1 MFPTTVKNPG
11 KYFKSED
18 NYPEGAIFMNALK
31 YLEKRL
37 EKEQFKKIQ
46 AIDNPELHEFLA
58 RYIDLLNP
66 SRVFVC
72 TDSPEDEFYVK
83 WKALYYGEEK
93 LLETPGHTVH
103 YDNYYDQA
111 RDKAN
116 TKILI
121 PGGKRLPFL
130 NTLDRDE
137 GLREIH
143 ELMKDIMVGKE
154 LFVCFFVLGPKES
167 VFTIPAVQLTDS
179 AYVAHS
185 EFILY
190 RKGYEE
196 FKRLGRQAKFFK
208 FVHSEGELDER
219 KTSRNLDKR
228 RIYIDL
234 ADEIVYSVN
243 TQYGGNTIGLKK
255 LAFRLTIHRAVREG
269 WLSEHMFLMR
279 VNGPNGRKTYF
290 TGAYPSMCGKTST
303 AMIPWENIV
312 GDDLSFIVPMKG
324 EARGANVEKGVFG
337 IIQGVN
343 PEDDPVIWKVLH
355 SQHEIIFSNVL
366 VKDGKPYWNEMGVPI
381 PDEGEN
387 HSGKWW
393 RGKKDRE
400 GNEIPPSHKNARFTV
415 SLEVF
420 PNVDLEALEAPC
432 GVKIG
437 GMIFGGRDKDT
448 WPPVREA
455 FNWKHGVVTMG
466 AALESETTAATLGK
480 EGVRAFNPMAILDF
494 MSVHLG
500 EYIDNYLKFAEKV
513 TEEPKIFAVNYFLRD
528 EEGRW
533 LNHKLDKAVWLKWM
547 ELRVHGDVDAIETPI
562 GYIPKYEDL
571 ARLFREVLHKDYS
584 REDYEKQFMIR
595 VPELL
600 AKISRIEKIYREQVG
615 EVPEEFYRILE
626 EERQRLLAVRE
637 KYGDYISPFKLE
649 S

>member
-1 MFPTTVKNPG
+1 
-11 KYFKSED
+11 
-18 NYPEGAIFMNALK
+18 MNAL
-31 YLEKRL
+31 ERL
-37 EKEQFKKIQ
+37 EKLLDKEQFEKIK
-46 AIDNPELHEFLA
+46 AIDNPELHKFLVEW
-58 RYIDLLNP
+58 IEWLEP
-66 SRVFVC
+66 SKVFVC
-72 TDSPEDEFYVK
+72 TDNEEDEFYVR

-93 LLETPGHTVH
+93 ILETPNHTVH

-116 TKILI
+116 TKLLV
-121 PGGKRLPFL
+121 PCGKKIPFL
-130 NTLDRDE
+130 NTKDRDE
-137 GLREIH
+137 GLKEIR
-143 ELMKDIMVGKE
+143 ELMKGVMRGKE
-154 LFVCFFVLGPKES
+154 LFVCFFVLGPKNS

-196 FKRLGRQAKFFK
+196 FKRLGRSARFFK
-208 FVHSEGELDER
+208 FVHSAGELDER
-219 KTSRNLDKR
+219 KTSKNLDKR

-234 ADEIVYSVN
+234 VDETVYSVN

-255 LAFRLTIHRAVREG
+255 LAFRLTIQRAVREG
-269 WLSEHMFLMR
+269 WLSEHMFLMG
-279 VNGPNGRKTYF
+279 VNGPKGRKTYF

-303 AMIPWENIV
+303 AMISWENIV
-312 GDDLSFIVPMKG
+312 GDDLTFIVPMNG
-324 EARGANVEKGVFG
+324 IARGANVEKGVFG

-343 PEDDPVIWKVLH
+343 PEDDPIIWQVLH
-355 SQHEIIFSNVL
+355 SPVEIIFSNVL

-387 HSGKWW
+387 HSGEWW
-393 RGKKDRE
+393 RGKKDAE

-415 SLEVF
+415 SLEHF

-432 GVKIG
+432 GVEVG

-455 FNWKHGVVTMG
+455 FDWKHGVITMG

-494 MSVHLG
+494 MSVPLG
-500 EYIDNYLKFAEKV
+500 EYIENYLEFEKKLRKA
-513 TEEPKIFAVNYFLRD
+513 PKIFAVNYFLRD
-528 EEGRW
+528 EDGNW

-547 ELRVHGDVDAIETPI
+547 ELRVHGDVNAIETPI

-571 ARLFREVLHKDYS
+571 ARLFREVLNKDYS
-584 REDYEKQFMIR
+584 REDYEKQFTIR

-600 AKISRIEKIYREQVG
+600 AKIERIEKIYREQVK
-615 EVPEEFYRILE
+615 EAPEELFQVLE
-626 EERQRLLAVRE
+626 EERKRLLEARE
-637 KYGDYISPFKLE
+637 KYGDYISPFQLE
-649 S
+649 KA

>member
-1 MFPTTVKNPG
+1 
-11 KYFKSED
+11 
-18 NYPEGAIFMNALK
+18 MNAL
-31 YLEKRL
+31 ERL
-37 EKEQFKKIQ
+37 ERLLDKEQFEKIR
-46 AIDNPELHEFLA
+46 AINNPELHEFLA
-58 RYIDLLNP
+58 EWIEWLEPDK
-66 SRVFVC
+66 VFVC
-72 TDSPEDEFYVK
+72 TDSEEDEGYVR

-93 LLETPGHTVH
+93 LLETPNHTVH

-116 TKILI
+116 TKLLV
-121 PGGKRLPFL
+121 PGGKEIPFL
-130 NTLDRDE
+130 NTKDRDE
-137 GLREIH
+137 GLKEIR
-143 ELMKDIMVGKE
+143 ELMKGVMRGKE
-154 LFVCFFVLGPKES
+154 LFVCFFVLGPKNS

-196 FKRLGRQAKFFK
+196 FKRLGRGARFFR
-208 FVHSEGELDER
+208 FVHSAGELDER
-219 KTSRNLDKR
+219 KTSKNLDKR

-234 ADEIVYSVN
+234 VGETVYSVN

-255 LAFRLTIHRAVREG
+255 LAFRLTIQRAVREG

-303 AMIPWENIV
+303 AMISWENIV
-312 GDDLSFIVPMKG
+312 GDDLTFIMPLNGV
-324 EARGANVEKGVFG
+324 ARGANVEKGVFG

-343 PEDDPVIWKVLH
+343 PEDDPIIWQVLH
-355 SQHEIIFSNVL
+355 SPVEIIFSNVL
-366 VKDGKPYWNEMGVPI
+366 VNDGKPYWNEMGIEI

-393 RGKKDRE
+393 RGKKDKE

-415 SLEVF
+415 SLEHF

-432 GVKIG
+432 GVEVG

-455 FNWKHGVVTMG
+455 FDWKHGVVTMG

-494 MSVHLG
+494 MSVPLG
-500 EYIDNYLKFAEKV
+500 DYIKNYLEFEKKLRK
-513 TEEPKIFAVNYFLRD
+513 TPKIFAVNYFLRD
-528 EEGRW
+528 ENGNW

-571 ARLFREVLHKDYS
+571 ARLFREVLNKDYS
-584 REDYEKQFMIR
+584 RGDYEKQFTVR

-600 AKISRIEKIYREQVG
+600 AKIERIEKIYREQVR
-615 EVPEEFYRILE
+615 EVPGELFKVLE
-626 EERQRLLAVRE
+626 EEKKRLLEARA
-637 KYGDYISPFKLE
+637 KYGDYISPFVLE
-649 S
+649 KN

>member
-1 MFPTTVKNPG
+1 MEP
-11 KYFKSED
+11 
-18 NYPEGAIFMNALK
+18 
-31 YLEKRL
+31 LERL
-37 EKEQFKKIQ
+37 EKLLDKEQCEKIK
-46 AIDNPELHEFLA
+46 AIDNPELHAFLA
-58 RYIDLLNP
+58 EWIEWLEPDK
-66 SRVFVC
+66 VFVC
-72 TDSPEDEFYVK
+72 TDSPEDEDYVR

-93 LLETPGHTVH
+93 MLETPHHTVH
-103 YDNYYDQA
+103 YDSYYDQA

-116 TKILI
+116 TAILT
-121 PGGKRLPFL
+121 PGGKKLPYI
-130 NTLDRDE
+130 NTKDREE
-137 GLREIH
+137 GLKEIR
-143 ELMKDIMVGKE
+143 ELMRGIMKGKE
-154 LFVCFFVLGPKES
+154 LFVCFFTLGPRNS
-167 VFTIPAVQLTDS
+167 IFTIPAVQLTDS

-196 FKRLGRQAKFFK
+196 FKRLGRQARFFR

-219 KTSRNLDKR
+219 KTSKNLDKR

-234 ADEIVYSVN
+234 EDETVYSVN

-255 LAFRLTIHRAVREG
+255 LAFRLTIKRAVEEG

-279 VNGPNGRKTYF
+279 VNGPHGRKTYF

-303 AMIPWENIV
+303 AMISWENIV
-312 GDDLSFIVPMKG
+312 GDDLSFILPVNG
-324 EARGANVEKGVFG
+324 VARGANVEKGVFG

-343 PEDDPVIWKVLH
+343 PEDDPIIWSILH
-355 SQHEIIFSNVL
+355 SPVEIIFSNVL
-366 VKDGKPYWNEMGVPI
+366 VKDGKPYWNDMGVEI

-393 RGKKDRE
+393 KGKKDKE

-415 SLEVF
+415 SLEHF
-420 PNVDLEALEAPC
+420 PNADLEALENPC
-432 GVKIG
+432 GVEVG

-455 FNWKHGVVTMG
+455 FDWKHGVITMG
-466 AALESETTAATLGK
+466 ASLESETTAATLGK

-500 EYIDNYLKFAEKV
+500 DYIRNYLDFEKRV
-513 TEEPKIFAVNYFLRD
+513 RKTPKIFAVNYFLRD
-528 EEGRW
+528 ENGNW
-533 LNHKLDKAVWLKWM
+533 LNHKLDKGVWLKWM

-571 ARLFREVLHKDYS
+571 RRLFREVLNKEYS
-584 REDYEKQFMIR
+584 REAYEKQFTIR

-600 AKISRIEKIYREQVG
+600 AKIDRIEEIYGKLED
-615 EVPEEFYRILE
+615 VPEELFQVLE
-626 EERQRLLAVRE
+626 EERKRLLEARE
-637 KYGDYISPFKLE
+637 KYGDYISPFALE
-649 S
+649 GA

>member
-1 MFPTTVKNPG
+1 M
-11 KYFKSED
+11 SLER
-18 NYPEGAIFMNALK
+18 
-31 YLEKRL
+31 LEKLL
-37 EKEQFKKIQ
+37 EKEQFEKIKS
-46 AIDNPELHEFLA
+46 INNPELHAFLA
-58 RYIDLLNP
+58 EWIELLEP
-66 SRVFVC
+66 EKVFVC
-72 TDSPEDEFYVK
+72 TDSPEDEAYVK

-93 LLETPGHTVH
+93 MLETPNHTVH

-116 TKILI
+116 TKLLV
-121 PGGKRLPFL
+121 PGGKKIPFL
-130 NTLDRDE
+130 NTKDRDD
-137 GLREIH
+137 GLKEIK
-143 ELMKDIMVGKE
+143 ELMKGIMRGKE
-154 LFVCFFVLGPKES
+154 LFICFFVLGPRNS

-185 EFILY
+185 DFILY

-196 FKRLGRQAKFFK
+196 FKRLGRDAKFFR
-208 FVHSEGELDER
+208 FVHSAGELDER
-219 KTSRNLDKR
+219 KTSKNLEER

-234 ADEIVYSVN
+234 MDDTVYSVN

-255 LAFRLTIHRAVREG
+255 LAFRLTIQKAVREG

-303 AMIPWENIV
+303 AMVPWENIV
-312 GDDLSFIVPMKG
+312 GDDLTFIMPLNGV
-324 EARGANVEKGVFG
+324 ARGANVEKGVFG

-343 PEDDPVIWKVLH
+343 PEDDPIIWQVLH
-355 SQHEIIFSNVL
+355 SPVEIIFSNVL

-393 RGKKDRE
+393 RGKRDKE

-415 SLEVF
+415 SLEHF
-420 PNVDLEALEAPC
+420 PNVDLEALDAPC
-432 GVKIG
+432 GVEVG

-455 FNWKHGVVTMG
+455 FNWKHGVITMG

-494 MSVHLG
+494 MSVPLG
-500 EYIDNYLKFAEKV
+500 DYLRNYLDFEKKLRK
-513 TEEPKIFAVNYFLRD
+513 TPKIFAVNYFLRD
-528 EEGRW
+528 ENGNW

-547 ELRVHGDVDAIETPI
+547 ELRVHGDVEAIETPI

-571 ARLFREVLHKDYS
+571 KRLFKQVLNKDYS
-584 REDYEKQFMIR
+584 REDYEKQFTIR

-600 AKISRIEKIYREQVG
+600 AKIERIEKIYREQVK
-615 EVPEEFYRILE
+615 EVPEELFEILE
-626 EERQRLLAVRE
+626 DERKRLLEARE
-637 KYGDYISPFKLE
+637 KYGDYISPFVLE
-649 S
+649 K

>member
-1 MFPTTVKNPG
+1 MDALEMLAKLL
-11 KYFKSED
+11 
-18 NYPEGAIFMNALK
+18 PE
-31 YLEKRL
+31 
-37 EKEQFKKIQ
+37 EQFEKIK
-46 AIDNPELHEFLA
+46 AIDNPELHAFLA
-58 RYIDLLNP
+58 EWIEWLEP

-72 TDSPEDEFYVK
+72 TDSEEDELYVR

-93 LLETPGHTVH
+93 VLETPNHTVH

-116 TKILI
+116 TKLLVS
-121 PGGKRLPFL
+121 GGKEIPFL
-130 NTLDRDE
+130 NTMDRGE
-137 GLREIH
+137 GLREIR
-143 ELMKDIMVGKE
+143 ELMKGVMKGKE
-154 LFVCFFVLGPKES
+154 LFICFFVLGPKNS
-167 VFTIPAVQLTDS
+167 IFTIPAVQLTDS

-196 FKRLGRQAKFFK
+196 FKRLGRNARFFR
-208 FVHSEGELDER
+208 FVHSAGELDER
-219 KTSRNLDKR
+219 KTSKNLEKR

-234 ADEIVYSVN
+234 EDETVYSVN

-255 LAFRLTIHRAVREG
+255 LAFRLTIQKAVREG

-312 GDDLSFIVPMKG
+312 GDDLTFILPVNG
-324 EARGANVEKGVFG
+324 IARGANVEKGVFG

-343 PEDDPVIWKVLH
+343 PEDDPIIWQVLH
-355 SQHEIIFSNVL
+355 SPVEIIFSNVL
-366 VKDGKPYWNEMGVPI
+366 VKDGKPYWSDMGIEI

-393 RGKKDRE
+393 KGKKDKE

-415 SLEVF
+415 SLEHF
-420 PNVDLEALEAPC
+420 PNVDLEALNNPC
-432 GVKIG
+432 GVEIG
-437 GMIFGGRDKDT
+437 GMIFGGRDADT

-455 FNWKHGVVTMG
+455 FGWEHGVITMG
-466 AALESETTAATLGK
+466 ASLESETTAATLGK

-494 MSVHLG
+494 MSVPLG
-500 EYIDNYLKFAEKV
+500 DYIRNYLEFGKKLRK
-513 TEEPKIFAVNYFLRD
+513 TPKIFAVNYFLR
-528 EEGRW
+528 ENGKW

-562 GYIPKYEDL
+562 GYIPRYEDL
-571 ARLFREVLHKDYS
+571 KRLFKEVLNKDYT
-584 REDYEKQFMIR
+584 REDYEKQFTIR

-600 AKISRIEKIYREQVG
+600 EKIERIEKIYRDKVKD
-615 EVPEEFYRILE
+615 VPEELFRVLE
-626 EERQRLLAVRE
+626 EERKRLLEARARH
-637 KYGDYISPFKLE
+637 GDYISPFVLG
-649 S
+649 

>member
-1 MFPTTVKNPG
+1 
-11 KYFKSED
+11 
-18 NYPEGAIFMNALK
+18 MNAL
-31 YLEKRL
+31 ERL
-37 EKEQFKKIQ
+37 EKLLDKEQFEKIK
-46 AIDNPELHEFLA
+46 AIDNPELHKFLVEW
-58 RYIDLLNP
+58 IEWLEP
-66 SRVFVC
+66 SKVFVC
-72 TDSPEDEFYVK
+72 TDNEEDEFYVR

-93 LLETPGHTVH
+93 ILETPNHTVH

-116 TKILI
+116 TKLLV
-121 PGGKRLPFL
+121 PGGKKIPFL
-130 NTLDRDE
+130 NTKDRDE
-137 GLREIH
+137 GLKEIR
-143 ELMKDIMVGKE
+143 ELMKGVMRGKE
-154 LFVCFFVLGPKES
+154 LFVCFFVLGPKNS

-196 FKRLGRQAKFFK
+196 FKRLGRSARFFK
-208 FVHSEGELDER
+208 FVHSAGELDER
-219 KTSRNLDKR
+219 KTSKNLDKR

-234 ADEIVYSVN
+234 VDETVYSVN

-255 LAFRLTIHRAVREG
+255 LAFRLTIQRAVREG
-269 WLSEHMFLMR
+269 WLSEHMFLMG
-279 VNGPNGRKTYF
+279 VNGPKGRKTYF

-303 AMIPWENIV
+303 AMISWENIV
-312 GDDLSFIVPMKG
+312 GDDLTFIVPMNG
-324 EARGANVEKGVFG
+324 IARGANVEKGVFG

-343 PEDDPVIWKVLH
+343 PEDDPIIWQVLH
-355 SQHEIIFSNVL
+355 SPVEIIFSNIL

-387 HSGKWW
+387 HSGEWW
-393 RGKKDRE
+393 RGKKDAE

-415 SLEVF
+415 SLEHF

-432 GVKIG
+432 GVEVG

-455 FNWKHGVVTMG
+455 FDWKHGVITMG

-494 MSVHLG
+494 MSVPLG
-500 EYIDNYLKFAEKV
+500 EYIENYLEFEKKLRKA
-513 TEEPKIFAVNYFLRD
+513 PKIFAVNYFLRD
-528 EEGRW
+528 EDGNW

-547 ELRVHGDVDAIETPI
+547 ELRVHGDVDAIDTPI

-571 ARLFREVLHKDYS
+571 ARLFREVLNKDYS
-584 REDYEKQFMIR
+584 REDYEKQFTIR

-600 AKISRIEKIYREQVG
+600 AKIERIEKIYREQVK
-615 EVPEEFYRILE
+615 EAPEELFQVLE
-626 EERQRLLAVRE
+626 EERKRLLEARE
-637 KYGDYISPFKLE
+637 KYGDYISPFQLE
-649 S
+649 KT

>member
-1 MFPTTVKNPG
+1 MEP
-11 KYFKSED
+11 
-18 NYPEGAIFMNALK
+18 
-31 YLEKRL
+31 LERLKRL
-37 EKEQFKKIQ
+37 LEEEQFEKIK
-46 AIDNPELHEFLA
+46 AIDNPELHAFLA
-58 RYIDLLNP
+58 EWIEWLEP
-66 SRVFVC
+66 SKVFVC
-72 TDSPEDEFYVK
+72 TDSEKDEEYVR

-93 LLETPGHTVH
+93 MLETPNHTVH

-116 TKILI
+116 TKLLV
-121 PGGKRLPFL
+121 PGGKEVPFL
-130 NTLDRDE
+130 NTKDRDE
-137 GLREIH
+137 GLKEIR
-143 ELMKDIMVGKE
+143 ELMKGVMKGKE
-154 LFVCFFVLGPKES
+154 LFVCFFVLGPRNS
-167 VFTIPAVQLTDS
+167 IFTIPAVQLTDS

-196 FKRLGRQAKFFK
+196 FRRLGRNAKFFR
-208 FVHSEGELDER
+208 FVHSAGELDER
-219 KTSRNLDKR
+219 KTSKNLDKR

-234 ADEIVYSVN
+234 LDDTVYSVN

-255 LAFRLTIHRAVREG
+255 LAFRLTIQRAVREG

-312 GDDLSFIVPMKG
+312 GDDLSFIVSVNG
-324 EARGANVEKGVFG
+324 VARGANVEKGVFG

-343 PEDDPVIWKVLH
+343 PEDDPIIWKVLH
-355 SQHEIIFSNVL
+355 SPVEIIFSNVL
-366 VKDGKPYWNEMGVPI
+366 VKDGKPYWNEMGIEI
-381 PDEGEN
+381 PEEGEN
-387 HSGKWW
+387 HSGRWW
-393 RGKKDRE
+393 RGKKDKE

-415 SLEVF
+415 SLEHF
-420 PNVDLEALEAPC
+420 PNVDLEALENPC
-432 GVKIG
+432 GVEIG

-455 FNWKHGVVTMG
+455 FDWKHGVITMG
-466 AALESETTAATLGK
+466 ASLESETTAATLGK

-494 MSVHLG
+494 MSVPLG
-500 EYIDNYLKFAEKV
+500 DYIRNYLEFGEKLRKA
-513 TEEPKIFAVNYFLRD
+513 PKIFAVNYFLRD
-528 EEGRW
+528 EKGNW

-571 ARLFREVLHKDYS
+571 KRLFREVLNKDYS
-584 REDYEKQFMIR
+584 REAYEKQFTIR

-600 AKISRIEKIYREQVG
+600 AKIERIEKIYREKVK
-615 EVPEEFYRILE
+615 EVPKELFKVLE
-626 EERQRLLAVRE
+626 NERKRLLEARK
-637 KYGDYISPFKLE
+637 KYGDYISPF
-649 S
+649 SFGVA

>member
-1 MFPTTVKNPG
+1 M
-11 KYFKSED
+11 E
-18 NYPEGAIFMNALK
+18 A
-31 YLEKRL
+31 LEKL
-37 EKEQFKKIQ
+37 KELLPKEQFEKIK
-46 AIDNPELHEFLA
+46 AIDNPELHAFLA
-58 RYIDLLNP
+58 EWIEWLEPDK
-66 SRVFVC
+66 VFVC
-72 TDSPEDEFYVK
+72 TDSPEDEAYIK

-93 LLETPGHTVH
+93 MLETPNHTVH

-116 TKILI
+116 TKLLV
-121 PGGKRLPFL
+121 PGGKKIPFL
-130 NTLDRDE
+130 NTKDRDE
-137 GLREIH
+137 GLKEIK
-143 ELMKDIMVGKE
+143 ELMKGIMRGKE
-154 LFVCFFVLGPKES
+154 LFICFFVLGPKNS

-196 FKRLGRQAKFFK
+196 FKRLGRDAKFFR
-208 FVHSEGELDER
+208 FVHSAGELDER
-219 KTSRNLDKR
+219 KTSKNLEER

-234 ADEIVYSVN
+234 VDETVYSVN

-255 LAFRLTIHRAVREG
+255 LAFRLTIQKAVREG

-312 GDDLSFIVPMKG
+312 GDDLTFIMPLNGV
-324 EARGANVEKGVFG
+324 ARGANVEKGVFG

-343 PEDDPVIWKVLH
+343 PEDDPIIWQVLH
-355 SQHEIIFSNVL
+355 SPVEIIFSNVL

-393 RGKKDRE
+393 RGKRDKE

-415 SLEVF
+415 SLEHF
-420 PNVDLEALEAPC
+420 PNVDLEALDAPC
-432 GVKIG
+432 GVEVG

-455 FNWKHGVVTMG
+455 FDWKHGVITMG

-494 MSVHLG
+494 MSVPLG
-500 EYIDNYLKFAEKV
+500 DYLRNYLDFEKRLRK
-513 TEEPKIFAVNYFLRD
+513 TPKIFAVNYFLRD
-528 EEGRW
+528 ENGNW

-571 ARLFREVLHKDYS
+571 KRLFKQVLNKDYS
-584 REDYEKQFMIR
+584 REDYEKQFTIR

-600 AKISRIEKIYREQVG
+600 AKIERIEKIYREQVK
-615 EVPEEFYRILE
+615 EVPEELFQVLE
-626 EERQRLLAVRE
+626 EERKRLLEARE
-637 KYGDYISPFKLE
+637 KYGDYISPFVLE
-649 S
+649 K

>member
-1 MFPTTVKNPG
+1 
-11 KYFKSED
+11 
-18 NYPEGAIFMNALK
+18 MNALEK
-31 YLEKRL
+31 LEKLLDR
-37 EKEQFKKIQ
+37 EQFEKIK
-46 AIDNPELHEFLA
+46 ALNNPELHEFLA
-58 RYIDLLNP
+58 EWIEWLEPDK
-66 SRVFVC
+66 VFVC
-72 TDSPEDEFYVK
+72 TDSPEDEAYVK
-83 WKALYYGEEK
+83 WKALYYGEERM
-93 LLETPGHTVH
+93 LETPNHTVH

-116 TKILI
+116 TKLLV
-121 PGGKRLPFL
+121 PGGKEIPFL
-130 NTLDRDE
+130 NTKDRDE
-137 GLREIH
+137 GLKEIR
-143 ELMKDIMVGKE
+143 ELMKGVMKGKE
-154 LFVCFFVLGPKES
+154 LFVCFFALGPRNS

-196 FKRLGRQAKFFK
+196 FKRLGRNAKFFR
-208 FVHSEGELDER
+208 FVHSAGELDER
-219 KTSRNLDKR
+219 KTSKNLDKR

-234 ADEIVYSVN
+234 LDDTVYSVN

-255 LAFRLTIHRAVREG
+255 LAFRLTIQKAVKEG

-312 GDDLSFIVPMKG
+312 GDDLSFIVPVNG
-324 EARGANVEKGVFG
+324 VARGANVEKGVFG

-343 PEDDPVIWKVLH
+343 PEDDPIIWKVLH
-355 SQHEIIFSNVL
+355 SPVEIIFSNVL
-366 VKDGKPYWNEMGVPI
+366 VKDGKPYWNEMGIEI
-381 PDEGEN
+381 PEEGEN
-387 HSGKWW
+387 HSGRWW
-393 RGKKDRE
+393 RGKKDKE

-415 SLEVF
+415 SLEHF
-420 PNVDLEALEAPC
+420 PNVDLEALENPC
-432 GVKIG
+432 GVEVG

-455 FNWKHGVVTMG
+455 FDWKHGVITMG
-466 AALESETTAATLGK
+466 ASLESETTAATLGK

-494 MSVHLG
+494 MSVPLG
-500 EYIDNYLKFAEKV
+500 EYIRNYLDFEKKLRKA
-513 TEEPKIFAVNYFLRD
+513 PKIFAVNYFLRD
-528 EEGRW
+528 ENGNW

-571 ARLFREVLHKDYS
+571 ARLFREVLDKDYT
-584 REDYEKQFMIR
+584 REDYEKQFTIR

-600 AKISRIEKIYREQVG
+600 AKIERIETIYREKVG
-615 EVPEEFYRILE
+615 EVPEELFQVLE
-626 EERQRLLAVRE
+626 EERKRLLEARE
-637 KYGDYISPFKLE
+637 KYGDYISPSAFE
-649 S
+649 GE

>member
-1 MFPTTVKNPG
+1 M
-11 KYFKSED
+11 D
-18 NYPEGAIFMNALK
+18 A
-31 YLEKRL
+31 LEKLREL
-37 EKEQFKKIQ
+37 LPEEQFEKVK
-46 AIDNPELHEFLA
+46 AIDNPELHAFLA
-58 RYIDLLNP
+58 EWIEWLEP
-66 SRVFVC
+66 SKVFVC
-72 TDSPEDEFYVK
+72 TDSEEDEQYVR

-93 LLETPGHTVH
+93 MLETPNHTVH

-116 TKILI
+116 TKLLV
-121 PGGKRLPFL
+121 PGGKEIPFL
-130 NTLDRDE
+130 NTKDRDE
-137 GLREIH
+137 GLKEIR
-143 ELMKDIMVGKE
+143 ELMKGVMRGKE
-154 LFVCFFVLGPKES
+154 LFICFFVLGPKNS
-167 VFTIPAVQLTDS
+167 IFTIPAVQLTDS

-196 FKRLGRQAKFFK
+196 FKRLGRNAKFFR
-208 FVHSEGELDER
+208 FVHSAGELDER
-219 KTSRNLDKR
+219 KTSKNLDKR

-234 ADEIVYSVN
+234 MDDTVYSVN

-255 LAFRLTIHRAVREG
+255 LAFRLTIQKAVREG

-312 GDDLSFIVPMKG
+312 GDDLTFILPVNG
-324 EARGANVEKGVFG
+324 VARGANVEKGVFG

-343 PEDDPVIWKVLH
+343 PEDDPIIWKVLH
-355 SQHEIIFSNVL
+355 SPVEIIFSNVL
-366 VKDGKPYWNEMGVPI
+366 INDGKPYWNDMGVEI
-381 PDEGEN
+381 PEEGEN

-393 RGKKDRE
+393 KGKKDKE

-415 SLEVF
+415 SLEHF
-420 PNVDLEALEAPC
+420 PNVDLEALENPC
-432 GVKIG
+432 GVEVG

-455 FNWKHGVVTMG
+455 FDWKHGVITMG
-466 AALESETTAATLGK
+466 ASLESETTAATLGK

-494 MSVHLG
+494 MSVPLG
-500 EYIDNYLKFAEKV
+500 EYIENYLRFGEKLRKA
-513 TEEPKIFAVNYFLRD
+513 PKIFAVNYFLRD
-528 EEGRW
+528 ENGNW

-571 ARLFREVLHKDYS
+571 ARLFKEVLNKDYS
-584 REDYEKQFMIR
+584 REAYEKQFTIR

-600 AKISRIEKIYREQVG
+600 AKIERIEKIYREKVK
-615 EVPEEFYRILE
+615 EVPEELFRVLE
-626 EERQRLLAVRE
+626 EERKRLLEARE
-637 KYGDYISPFKLE
+637 KYGDYISPFALE
-649 S
+649 GA

>member
-1 MFPTTVKNPG
+1 
-11 KYFKSED
+11 
-18 NYPEGAIFMNALK
+18 MNAIEK
-31 YLEKRL
+31 LEKLLDR
-37 EKEQFKKIQ
+37 EQFEKIK
-46 AIDNPELHEFLA
+46 ALNNPELHEFLA
-58 RYIDLLNP
+58 EWIEWLEPDK
-66 SRVFVC
+66 VFVC
-72 TDSPEDEFYVK
+72 TDSPEDEAYVK

-93 LLETPGHTVH
+93 MLETPNHTVH

-116 TKILI
+116 TKLLV
-121 PGGKRLPFL
+121 PGGKAIPFL
-130 NTLDRDE
+130 NTKDRDE
-137 GLREIH
+137 GLREIR
-143 ELMKDIMVGKE
+143 ELMKGVMKGKE
-154 LFVCFFVLGPKES
+154 LFVCFFVLGPRNS

-196 FKRLGRQAKFFK
+196 FKRLGRNARFFR
-208 FVHSEGELDER
+208 FVHSEGELDDR
-219 KTSRNLDKR
+219 KTSKNLDKR

-234 ADEIVYSVN
+234 LDETVYSVN

-255 LAFRLTIHRAVREG
+255 LAFRLTIQRAVREG

-279 VNGPNGRKTYF
+279 VNGPDGRKTYF

-303 AMIPWENIV
+303 AMISWENIV
-312 GDDLSFIVPMKG
+312 GDDLSFIVPVNG
-324 EARGANVEKGVFG
+324 VARGANVEKGVFG

-343 PEDDPVIWKVLH
+343 PEDDPIIWEILH
-355 SQHEIIFSNVL
+355 SPVEIIFSNVL

-393 RGKKDRE
+393 RGKKDAE

-415 SLEVF
+415 SLEHF
-420 PNVDLEALEAPC
+420 PNVDMEALENPC
-432 GVKIG
+432 GVEVG

-455 FNWKHGVVTMG
+455 FNWRHGIVTMG

-494 MSVHLG
+494 MSVPLG
-500 EYIDNYLKFAEKV
+500 EYLRNYLDFEKKLRKA
-513 TEEPKIFAVNYFLRD
+513 PKIFAVNYFLRD
-528 EEGRW
+528 ENGNW
-533 LNHKLDKAVWLKWM
+533 LNHKLDKGVWLKWM
-547 ELRVHGDVDAIETPI
+547 ELRVHGDVGAIETPI
-562 GYIPKYEDL
+562 GYIPKYADL
-571 ARLFREVLHKDYS
+571 ARLFEEVLDKEYT
-584 REDYEKQFMIR
+584 REEYEKQFTIR

-600 AKISRIEKIYREQVG
+600 AKIERIETIYREKVG
-615 EVPEEFYRILE
+615 EVPEELFQVLE
-626 EERQRLLAVRE
+626 DERKRLLEARE
-637 KYGDYISPFKLE
+637 RYGDYISPFALE
-649 S
+649 GE

>member
-1 MFPTTVKNPG
+1 MEATKM
-11 KYFKSED
+11 D
-18 NYPEGAIFMNALK
+18 A
-31 YLEKRL
+31 LEKLRKL
-37 EKEQFKKIQ
+37 LPEEQFEKVK
-46 AIDNPELHEFLA
+46 AIDNPELHAFLA
-58 RYIDLLNP
+58 EWIEWLEP
-66 SRVFVC
+66 GKVFVC
-72 TDSPEDEFYVK
+72 TDSEEDEQYVR

-93 LLETPGHTVH
+93 MLETPNHTVH

-116 TKILI
+116 TKLLV
-121 PGGKRLPFL
+121 PGGKEIPFL
-130 NTLDRDE
+130 NTKDREE
-137 GLREIH
+137 GLKEIR
-143 ELMKDIMVGKE
+143 ELMRGVMKGKE
-154 LFVCFFVLGPKES
+154 LFICFFVLGPKNS
-167 VFTIPAVQLTDS
+167 IFTIPAVQLTDS

-196 FKRLGRQAKFFK
+196 FKRLGRNAKFFR
-208 FVHSEGELDER
+208 FIHSAGELDER
-219 KTSRNLDKR
+219 KTSKNLDKR

-234 ADEIVYSVN
+234 VDDTVYSVN

-255 LAFRLTIHRAVREG
+255 LAFRLTIQKAVKED

-312 GDDLSFIVPMKG
+312 GDDLTFILPVNG
-324 EARGANVEKGVFG
+324 VARGANVEKGVFG

-343 PEDDPVIWKVLH
+343 PEDDPIIWKVLH
-355 SQHEIIFSNVL
+355 SPVEIIFSNVL
-366 VKDGKPYWNEMGVPI
+366 VKDGKPYWNEMGIEI

-393 RGKKDRE
+393 KGKKDKE

-415 SLEVF
+415 SLEHF
-420 PNVDLEALEAPC
+420 PNVDLEALENPC
-432 GVKIG
+432 GVEVG

-455 FNWKHGVVTMG
+455 FDWKHGVITMG
-466 AALESETTAATLGK
+466 ASLESETTAATLGK

-494 MSVHLG
+494 MSVPLG
-500 EYIDNYLKFAEKV
+500 EYIENYLRFGEKLRK
-513 TEEPKIFAVNYFLRD
+513 TPKIFAVNYFLRD
-528 EEGRW
+528 ENGKW

-571 ARLFREVLHKDYS
+571 ARLFKEVLNKEYS
-584 REDYEKQFMIR
+584 REDYEKQFTIR

-600 AKISRIEKIYREQVG
+600 AKIERIEKIYREKVR
-615 EVPEEFYRILE
+615 EVPEELFRVLE
-626 EERQRLLAVRE
+626 EERKRLLEARE
-637 KYGDYISPFKLE
+637 EYGDYISPFVLE
-649 S
+649 RA

>member
-1 MFPTTVKNPG
+1 
-11 KYFKSED
+11 
-18 NYPEGAIFMNALK
+18 MNAL
-31 YLEKRL
+31 ERL
-37 EKEQFKKIQ
+37 EKLLDKEQFEKIK

-58 RYIDLLNP
+58 EWIEWLEP
-66 SRVFVC
+66 SKVFVC
-72 TDSPEDEFYVK
+72 TDSEEDEWYVR

-93 LLETPGHTVH
+93 MLETPNHTVH

-116 TKILI
+116 TKLLVS
-121 PGGKRLPFL
+121 GGKSLPFL
-130 NTLDRDE
+130 NTIDREE
-137 GLREIH
+137 GLKEIR
-143 ELMKDIMVGKE
+143 ELMKGVMRGKE
-154 LFVCFFVLGPKES
+154 LFVCFFVLGPKNS

-196 FKRLGRQAKFFK
+196 FKRLGRSARFFR
-208 FVHSEGELDER
+208 FVHSAGELDER
-219 KTSRNLDKR
+219 KTSKNLGKR

-234 ADEIVYSVN
+234 EGETVYSVN

-255 LAFRLTIHRAVREG
+255 LAFRLTIQRAVREG

-312 GDDLSFIVPMKG
+312 GDDLAFIVPMNG
-324 EARGANVEKGVFG
+324 IARGANVEKGVFG

-343 PEDDPVIWKVLH
+343 PEDDPIIWQVLH
-355 SQHEIIFSNVL
+355 SPVEIIFSNVL
-366 VKDGKPYWNEMGVPI
+366 VKDGKPYWNDMGTEI
-381 PDEGEN
+381 PDDGEN
-387 HSGKWW
+387 HSGQWW
-393 RGKKDRE
+393 RGKKDE
-400 GNEIPPSHKNARFTV
+400 ESNEIPPSHKNARFTV
-415 SLEVF
+415 SLEHF
-420 PNVDLEALEAPC
+420 PNVDMDALEAPC
-432 GVKIG
+432 GVEVG

-455 FNWKHGVVTMG
+455 FDWKHGIVTMG

-494 MSVHLG
+494 MSVHIG
-500 EYIDNYLKFAEKV
+500 DYLRNCLEFEGKLRKA
-513 TEEPKIFAVNYFLRD
+513 PKIFAVNYFLRNK
-528 EEGRW
+528 EGNW
-533 LNHKLDKAVWLKWM
+533 LNHKIDKAVWLKWM

-571 ARLFREVLHKDYS
+571 ARLSREVLNKDYT
-584 REDYEKQFMIR
+584 RDDYEKQFTIR

-600 AKISRIEKIYREQVG
+600 AKIERIEKIYREIG
-615 EVPEEFYRILE
+615 NVPEELFEVLAQ
-626 EERQRLLAVRE
+626 ERERLLKARE
-637 KYGDYISPFKLE
+637 KYGDYISPFQLE
-649 S
+649 KV

>member
-1 MFPTTVKNPG
+1 M
-11 KYFKSED
+11 
-18 NYPEGAIFMNALK
+18 MNAIEK
-31 YLEKRL
+31 LEKLLDR
-37 EKEQFKKIQ
+37 EQFEKIK
-46 AIDNPELHEFLA
+46 ALNNPELHEFLA
-58 RYIDLLNP
+58 EWIEWLEPDK
-66 SRVFVC
+66 VFVC
-72 TDSPEDEFYVK
+72 TDSPEDEAYVK

-93 LLETPGHTVH
+93 MLETPNHTVH

-116 TKILI
+116 TKLLV
-121 PGGKRLPFL
+121 PGGKAIPFL
-130 NTLDRDE
+130 NTKDRDE
-137 GLREIH
+137 GLREIR
-143 ELMKDIMVGKE
+143 ELMKGVMKGKE
-154 LFVCFFVLGPKES
+154 LFVCFFVLGPRNS

-196 FKRLGRQAKFFK
+196 FKRLGRNARFFR
-208 FVHSEGELDER
+208 FVHSEGELDDR
-219 KTSRNLDKR
+219 KTSKNLDKR

-234 ADEIVYSVN
+234 LDETVYSVN

-255 LAFRLTIHRAVREG
+255 LAFRLTIQRAVREG

-279 VNGPNGRKTYF
+279 VNGPDGRKTYF

-303 AMIPWENIV
+303 AMISWENIV
-312 GDDLSFIVPMKG
+312 GDDLSFIVPVNG
-324 EARGANVEKGVFG
+324 VARGANVEKGVFG

-343 PEDDPVIWKVLH
+343 PEDDPIIWEILH
-355 SQHEIIFSNVL
+355 SPVEIIFSNVL

-393 RGKKDRE
+393 RGKKDAE

-415 SLEVF
+415 SLEHF
-420 PNVDLEALEAPC
+420 PNVDMEALENPC
-432 GVKIG
+432 GVEVG

-455 FNWKHGVVTMG
+455 FNWRHGIVTMG

-494 MSVHLG
+494 MSVPLG
-500 EYIDNYLKFAEKV
+500 EYLRNYLDFEKKLRKA
-513 TEEPKIFAVNYFLRD
+513 PKIFAVNYFLRD
-528 EEGRW
+528 ENGNW
-533 LNHKLDKAVWLKWM
+533 LNHKLDKGVWLKWM
-547 ELRVHGDVDAIETPI
+547 ELRVHGDVGAIETPI
-562 GYIPKYEDL
+562 GYIPKYADL
-571 ARLFREVLHKDYS
+571 ARLFEEVLDKEYT
-584 REDYEKQFMIR
+584 REEYEKQFTIR

-600 AKISRIEKIYREQVG
+600 AKIERIETIYREKVG
-615 EVPEEFYRILE
+615 EVPEELFQVLE
-626 EERQRLLAVRE
+626 DERKRLLEARE
-637 KYGDYISPFKLE
+637 RYGDYISPFALE
-649 S
+649 GE

>member
-1 MFPTTVKNPG
+1 M
-11 KYFKSED
+11 D
-18 NYPEGAIFMNALK
+18 A
-31 YLEKRL
+31 LEKLREL
-37 EKEQFKKIQ
+37 LPEEQFEKVK
-46 AIDNPELHEFLA
+46 AIDNPELHAFLA
-58 RYIDLLNP
+58 EWIEWLEP
-66 SRVFVC
+66 GKVFVC
-72 TDSPEDEFYVK
+72 TDSEEDEQYVR

-93 LLETPGHTVH
+93 MLETPNHTVH

-116 TKILI
+116 TKLLV
-121 PGGKRLPFL
+121 PGGKEIPFL
-130 NTLDRDE
+130 NTKDRDE
-137 GLREIH
+137 GLKEIK
-143 ELMKDIMVGKE
+143 ELMKGVMRGKE
-154 LFVCFFVLGPKES
+154 LFICFFVLGPKNS
-167 VFTIPAVQLTDS
+167 IFTIPAVQLTDS

-196 FKRLGRQAKFFK
+196 FKRLGRNAKFFK
-208 FVHSEGELDER
+208 FVHSAGELDER
-219 KTSRNLDKR
+219 KTSKNLDKR

-234 ADEIVYSVN
+234 VDDTVYSVN

-255 LAFRLTIHRAVREG
+255 LAFRLTIQKAVKEG

-312 GDDLSFIVPMKG
+312 GDDLTFILPVNG
-324 EARGANVEKGVFG
+324 VARGANVEKGVFG

-343 PEDDPVIWKVLH
+343 PEDDPIIWKVLH
-355 SQHEIIFSNVL
+355 SPVEIIFSNVL
-366 VKDGKPYWNEMGVPI
+366 VKDGKPYWNEMGIEI

-393 RGKKDRE
+393 RGKKDKE

-415 SLEVF
+415 SLEHF
-420 PNVDLEALEAPC
+420 PNVDLEALENPC
-432 GVKIG
+432 GVEVG

-455 FNWKHGVVTMG
+455 FDWKHGVITMG
-466 AALESETTAATLGK
+466 ASLESETTAATLGK

-494 MSVHLG
+494 MSVPLG
-500 EYIDNYLKFAEKV
+500 EYIENYLRFGEKLRK
-513 TEEPKIFAVNYFLRD
+513 TPKIFAVNYFLRD
-528 EEGRW
+528 ENGKW

-571 ARLFREVLHKDYS
+571 ARLFKEVLNKEYS
-584 REDYEKQFMIR
+584 REDYEKQFTIR

-600 AKISRIEKIYREQVG
+600 AKIERIEKIYREKVR
-615 EVPEEFYRILE
+615 EVPEELFRVLE
-626 EERQRLLAVRE
+626 EERKRLLEARE
-637 KYGDYISPFKLE
+637 KYGDYISPFAFE
-649 S
+649 SD

>member
-1 MFPTTVKNPG
+1 M
-11 KYFKSED
+11 E
-18 NYPEGAIFMNALK
+18 AL
-31 YLEKRL
+31 ERL
-37 EKEQFKKIQ
+37 RELLPKEQFEKIE
-46 AIDNPELHEFLA
+46 AIDNPELHAFLA
-58 RYIDLLNP
+58 EWIEWLEP
-66 SRVFVC
+66 SKVFVC
-72 TDSPEDEFYVK
+72 TDSPEDEHYVR

-93 LLETPGHTVH
+93 MLETPNHTVH

-116 TKILI
+116 TKLLV
-121 PGGKRLPFL
+121 PGGKEIPFL
-130 NTLDRDE
+130 NTKDRDE
-137 GLREIH
+137 GLKEIR
-143 ELMKDIMVGKE
+143 ELMKGVMRGKE
-154 LFVCFFVLGPKES
+154 LFICFFVLGPKNS
-167 VFTIPAVQLTDS
+167 IFTIPAVQLTDS

-185 EFILY
+185 DFILY

-196 FKRLGRQAKFFK
+196 FKRLGRSARFFK
-208 FVHSEGELDER
+208 FVHSAGELDER
-219 KTSRNLDKR
+219 KTSKNLDKR

-234 ADEIVYSVN
+234 VDDTVYSVN

-255 LAFRLTIHRAVREG
+255 LAFRLTIQKAVKEG

-312 GDDLSFIVPMKG
+312 GDDLTFILPVNG
-324 EARGANVEKGVFG
+324 VARGANVEKGVFG

-343 PEDDPVIWKVLH
+343 PEDDPIIWKVLH
-355 SQHEIIFSNVL
+355 SPVEIIFSNVL
-366 VKDGKPYWNEMGVPI
+366 VKDGKPYWNEMGVEI

-387 HSGKWW
+387 HSGRWW
-393 RGKKDRE
+393 KGKKDKE

-415 SLEVF
+415 SLEHF
-420 PNVDLEALEAPC
+420 PNVDLEALENPC
-432 GVKIG
+432 GVEVG

-455 FNWKHGVVTMG
+455 FDWKHGVVTMG
-466 AALESETTAATLGK
+466 ASLESETTAATLGK

-494 MSVHLG
+494 MSVPLG
-500 EYIDNYLKFAEKV
+500 EYIENYLRFGEKLRK
-513 TEEPKIFAVNYFLRD
+513 TPKIFAVNYFLRD
-528 EEGRW
+528 ENGNW

-571 ARLFREVLHKDYS
+571 ARLFKEVLNKDYS
-584 REDYEKQFMIR
+584 REAYEKQFTIR

-600 AKISRIEKIYREQVG
+600 AKIERIEKIYREKVR
-615 EVPEEFYRILE
+615 EVPEELFRVLE
-626 EERQRLLAVRE
+626 EEKKRLLEARE
-637 KYGDYISPFKLE
+637 KYGDYISPFAFQG

>member
-1 MFPTTVKNPG
+1 M
-11 KYFKSED
+11 D
-18 NYPEGAIFMNALK
+18 A
-31 YLEKRL
+31 LEKLREL
-37 EKEQFKKIQ
+37 LPEEQFEKVK
-46 AIDNPELHEFLA
+46 AIDNPELHAFLA
-58 RYIDLLNP
+58 EWIEWLEP
-66 SRVFVC
+66 SKVFVC
-72 TDSPEDEFYVK
+72 TDSEEDEQYVR

-93 LLETPGHTVH
+93 MLETPNHTVH

-116 TKILI
+116 TKLLV
-121 PGGKRLPFL
+121 PGGKEIPFL
-130 NTLDRDE
+130 NTKDRDE
-137 GLREIH
+137 GLKEIR
-143 ELMKDIMVGKE
+143 ELMKGVMKGKE
-154 LFVCFFVLGPKES
+154 LFICFFVLGPRNS

-196 FKRLGRQAKFFK
+196 FKRLGRNAKFFR

-219 KTSRNLDKR
+219 KTSKNLDRR

-234 ADEIVYSVN
+234 VDDTVYSVN

-255 LAFRLTIHRAVREG
+255 LAFRLTIQKAVREG

-312 GDDLSFIVPMKG
+312 GDDLSFIIPVNG
-324 EARGANVEKGVFG
+324 VARGANVEKGVFG

-343 PEDDPVIWKVLH
+343 PEDDPIIWKVLH
-355 SQHEIIFSNVL
+355 SPVEIIFSNVL
-366 VKDGKPYWNEMGVPI
+366 VKDGKPYWNEMGVEI

-387 HSGKWW
+387 HSGRWW
-393 RGKKDRE
+393 RGKRDAE

-415 SLEVF
+415 SLEHF
-420 PNVDLEALEAPC
+420 PNVDLEALENPC
-432 GVKIG
+432 GVEVG

-455 FNWKHGVVTMG
+455 FDWKHGVVTMG
-466 AALESETTAATLGK
+466 ASLESETTAATLGK

-494 MSVHLG
+494 MSVPLG
-500 EYIDNYLKFAEKV
+500 EYIENYLRFGEKLRKA
-513 TEEPKIFAVNYFLRD
+513 PKIFAVNYFLRD
-528 EEGRW
+528 ENGNW

-571 ARLFREVLHKDYS
+571 ARLFKEVLNKDYS
-584 REDYEKQFMIR
+584 REAYEKQFTIR

-600 AKISRIEKIYREQVG
+600 AKIERIEKIYREKVR
-615 EVPEEFYRILE
+615 EVPEELFQVLE
-626 EERQRLLAVRE
+626 EERKRLLEARE
-637 KYGDYISPFKLE
+637 KYGDYISPFALE
-649 S
+649 GA

>member
-1 MFPTTVKNPG
+1 M
-11 KYFKSED
+11 D
-18 NYPEGAIFMNALK
+18 ALK
-31 YLEKRL
+31 KLEKL
-37 EKEQFKKIQ
+37 LDKEQFEKIK
-46 AIDNPELHEFLA
+46 AVDNPELHEFLA
-58 RYIDLLNP
+58 EWIEWLEPDK
-66 SRVFVC
+66 VFVC
-72 TDSPEDEFYVK
+72 TDSPEDEAYVK
-83 WKALYYGEEK
+83 WKALYYGEERM
-93 LLETPGHTVH
+93 LETPNHTVH

-116 TKILI
+116 TKLLV
-121 PGGKRLPFL
+121 PGGKDIPFL
-130 NTLDRDE
+130 NTKDRDE
-137 GLREIH
+137 GLKEIK
-143 ELMKDIMVGKE
+143 ELMKGIMRGKE
-154 LFVCFFVLGPKES
+154 LFVCFFVLGPKNS

-196 FKRLGRQAKFFK
+196 FKRLGRDARFFR
-208 FVHSEGELDER
+208 FVHSAGELDER
-219 KTSRNLDKR
+219 KTSKNLEER

-234 ADEIVYSVN
+234 VDETVYSVN

-255 LAFRLTIHRAVREG
+255 LAFRLTIQKAVREG

-312 GDDLSFIVPMKG
+312 GDDLTFIMPFNG
-324 EARGANVEKGVFG
+324 IARGANVEKGVFG

-343 PEDDPVIWKVLH
+343 PEDDPIIWQVLH
-355 SQHEIIFSNVL
+355 SPVEIIFSNVL
-366 VKDGKPYWNEMGVPI
+366 VKDGKPYWNDMGVPI

-393 RGKKDRE
+393 RGKKDAE

-415 SLEVF
+415 SLEHF

-432 GVKIG
+432 GVEVG

-455 FNWKHGVVTMG
+455 FDWKHGVITMG

-500 EYIDNYLKFAEKV
+500 DYLRNYLDFEKKLRK
-513 TEEPKIFAVNYFLRD
+513 TPKIFAVNYFLRD
-528 EEGRW
+528 EEGNW

-571 ARLFREVLHKDYS
+571 ARLFKEVLNKEYT
-584 REDYEKQFMIR
+584 REAYEKQFTIR

-600 AKISRIEKIYREQVG
+600 AKIERIETIYREKVG
-615 EVPEEFYRILE
+615 EVPEELFQVLE
-626 EERQRLLAVRE
+626 EERKRLLEAKE
-637 KYGDYISPFKLE
+637 KYGDYISPFTLE
-649 S
+649 GE